1 MDQNPNHFPTLL
13 IVCLLASILL
23 YVASSIIGYVHQR
36 KLAANIRALGAQDT
50 NALPSSAVNDEEQE
64 MANYLADEEKKADA
78 H

>member
-23 YVASSIIGYVHQR
+23 YVASSIIGYVYHR
-36 KLAANIRALGAQDT
+36 KLASNVCLPGTQDT

-64 MANYLADEEKKADA
+64 MANYLADEEKKTDT